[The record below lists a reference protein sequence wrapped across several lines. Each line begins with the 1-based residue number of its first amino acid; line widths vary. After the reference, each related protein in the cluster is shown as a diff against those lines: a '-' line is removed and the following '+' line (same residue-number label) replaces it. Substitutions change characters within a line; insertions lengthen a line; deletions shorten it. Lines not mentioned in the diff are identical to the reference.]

1 MKKVMLSLAA
11 LAMVVCFASCKKT
24 CDCKSYGNSYEYTLE
39 ELQDAYSAL
48 GEINS
53 CADVAEV
60 TYDVMKC
67 E

>member
-24 CDCKSYGNSYEYTLE
+24 CNCTTYGVSYEYTLE
-39 ELQDAYSAL
+39 ELQQAY
-48 GEINS
+48 GDNVKS

-60 TYDVMKC
+60 TYDIMKC

>member
-24 CDCKSYGNSYEYTLE
+24 CDCTTYGVSYEYTLE
-39 ELQDAYSAL
+39 ELQDAYGDGVS
-48 GEINS
+48 S
-53 CADVAEV
+53 CSDVADV
-60 TYDVMKC
+60 TYDIMKC